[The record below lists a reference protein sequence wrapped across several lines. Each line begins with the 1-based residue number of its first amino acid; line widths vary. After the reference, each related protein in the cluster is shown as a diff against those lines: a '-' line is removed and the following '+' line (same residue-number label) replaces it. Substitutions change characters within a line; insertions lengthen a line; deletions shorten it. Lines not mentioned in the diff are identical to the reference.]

1 MSLTSALNTAQS
13 ILSNTSTQTSIVSRN
28 ISNAGAENYVRRSA
42 TLASNGW
49 GAQVVNISRAANDV
63 LFRDS
68 LVSTAS
74 ASGQNALLDGI
85 DQIRALIGGNDF
97 ENAPAALMGSLRDS
111 LQLFASQPS
120 NTSAAQAAVSDAI
133 LVADG
138 IRQSSIDLQKMRLQT
153 DTEIS
158 RQVEDL
164 NKLLGEF
171 EVVNNDV
178 RNATRSGQ
186 DASDALDT
194 RDGLLKRISEIIGVT
209 VVQRPNNDIALY
221 TKEGATLFETVPRN
235 VTFARTNGF
244 DANTVGNAVLVD
256 GVPIGAGQGGATTA
270 SGSLGALLQ
279 VRDTIAPTYQAQLDE
294 MARALVTTFRE
305 VSQTGGTDLPGL
317 FTWSGGT
324 VPADGTIVPGMA
336 TSLSVNAA
344 YVQPNG
350 NAFLL
355 RDGGVNGADY
365 VVNVAGAAGF
375 SSLIEGLVTKMS
387 EPVNFDVN
395 AQIGASASL
404 FDFAA
409 SSVGWMES
417 LRQQANTAAENKN
430 ASYYRTTQALS
441 NATGVNIDEEMAK
454 LLELEQSYKAS
465 ARIITAV
472 DEMIDTLLRV
482 SG

>member
-13 ILSNTSTQTSIVSRN
+13 ILSNTSTQTSTVSRN

-68 LVSTAS
+68 LVSTSS

-120 NTSAAQAAVSDAI
+120 NTSAAQGAVADAI
-133 LVADG
+133 LLADG

-194 RDGLLKRISEIIGVT
+194 RDGILKSISEIIGVT
-209 VVQRPNNDIALY
+209 VVKRPNNDIALY
-221 TKEGATLFETVPRN
+221 TKEGATLFETVPRD

-244 DANTVGNAVLVD
+244 EANTVGNAVLVD
-256 GVPIGAGQGGATTA
+256 GVPLGAGEGGATTA

-279 VRDTIAPTYQAQLDE
+279 VRDTIAPTYQSQLDE

-324 VPADGTIVPGMA
+324 IPPDGTIVPGMA
-336 TSLSVNAA
+336 TSLSVNTA
-344 YVQPNG
+344 YVQPTG

-355 RDGGVNGADY
+355 RDGGANGADY
-365 VVNVAGAAGF
+365 VVNIEGGAGF
-375 SSLIEGLVTKMS
+375 SSLIEGFVTQMS
-387 EPVNFDVN
+387 EPANFDVN

-472 DEMIDTLLRV
+472 DEMINTLLSVR
-482 SG
+482 

>member
-1 MSLTSALNTAQS
+1 
-13 ILSNTSTQTSIVSRN
+13 
-28 ISNAGAENYVRRSA
+28 
-42 TLASNGW
+42 
-49 GAQVVNISRAANDV
+49 
-63 LFRDS
+63 
-68 LVSTAS
+68 
-74 ASGQNALLDGI
+74 
-85 DQIRALIGGNDF
+85 
-97 ENAPAALMGSLRDS
+97 
-111 LQLFASQPS
+111 
-120 NTSAAQAAVSDAI
+120 
-133 LVADG
+133 
-138 IRQSSIDLQKMRLQT
+138 
-153 DTEIS
+153 
-158 RQVEDL
+158 
-164 NKLLGEF
+164 
-171 EVVNNDV
+171 
-178 RNATRSGQ
+178 
-186 DASDALDT
+186 
-194 RDGLLKRISEIIGVT
+194 
-209 VVQRPNNDIALY
+209 
-221 TKEGATLFETVPRN
+221 
-235 VTFARTNGF
+235 
-244 DANTVGNAVLVD
+244 
-256 GVPIGAGQGGATTA
+256 
-270 SGSLGALLQ
+270 
-279 VRDTIAPTYQAQLDE
+279 
-294 MARALVTTFRE
+294 VTTFRE

-336 TSLSVNAA
+336 MSLSVNAA
-344 YVQPNG
+344 YVQPSG

-355 RDGGVNGADY
+355 RDGGANGADY
-365 VVNVAGAAGF
+365 VVNIDGGAGF
-375 SSLIEGLVTKMS
+375 SSLIEGFVTQMS

>member
-1 MSLTSALNTAQS
+1 
-13 ILSNTSTQTSIVSRN
+13 
-28 ISNAGAENYVRRSA
+28 
-42 TLASNGW
+42 
-49 GAQVVNISRAANDV
+49 
-63 LFRDS
+63 
-68 LVSTAS
+68 
-74 ASGQNALLDGI
+74 
-85 DQIRALIGGNDF
+85 
-97 ENAPAALMGSLRDS
+97 
-111 LQLFASQPS
+111 
-120 NTSAAQAAVSDAI
+120 
-133 LVADG
+133 
-138 IRQSSIDLQKMRLQT
+138 
-153 DTEIS
+153 
-158 RQVEDL
+158 
-164 NKLLGEF
+164 
-171 EVVNNDV
+171 V

-209 VVQRPNNDIALY
+209 VVKRPNNDIALY

-256 GVPIGAGQGGATTA
+256 GVPLGAGEGGATTA

-279 VRDTIAPTYQAQLDE
+279 VRDTIVPTYQSQLDE

-305 VSQTGGTDLPGL
+305 VSQTGGVDLPGL

-324 VPADGTIVPGMA
+324 IPADGTIVPGMA
-336 TSLSVNAA
+336 MSLSVNAA
-344 YVQPNG
+344 YVQPSG

-355 RDGGVNGADY
+355 RDGGANGANY
-365 VVNVAGAAGF
+365 VVNIDGGAGF
-375 SSLIEGLVTKMS
+375 SSLIEGFVTQMS
-387 EPVNFDVN
+387 EPVSFDVN